1 MSVVD
6 NALYVDGERTA
17 SPDSLDQTFELLADC
32 PAGAPSFAWIGL
44 LRPDVAEVDLVADE
58 FELPKLAV
66 EDTVTAHQRPKLERY
81 DDTLFV
87 VLRPAWYVDETDDV
101 QVGEVHLFLGDHFVV
116 TVRHAETPDLAQV
129 RRRMEGDRDLL
140 RQGPHAVLYAV
151 LDRVVD
157 DYRPVVTG
165 LRDDI
170 DEVENQVFGGDPNV
184 SQRIYHLSRE
194 VIELQRAVDP
204 LRAVLEDL
212 RDATE
217 DDPDAVE
224 LHRGLRD
231 VGDHVEQVIE
241 QADAFRQ
248 LLVNILNVNSALVG
262 QRQNEEITRL
272 TESSLRQGEEVKR
285 ISSWAAI
292 LFAPSLIGA
301 VYGMNFEH
309 MPELIWTFGYPFA
322 LALMLV
328 ASLSLY
334 LAFKRRNWL

>member
-1 MSVVD
+1 MTLVD
-6 NALYVDGERTA
+6 NALYVDGERIA
-17 SPDSLDQTFELLADC
+17 GPDSLDRTFELLHDC
-32 PAGAPSFAWIGL
+32 PGGGRSFAWIGL
-44 LRPDVAEVDLVADE
+44 LRPDDSEVDQVAGE
-58 FELPKLAV
+58 FDLPKLAV

-81 DDTLFV
+81 GETLFV
-87 VLRPAWYVDETDDV
+87 VLRPAWYVDATDDV
-101 QVGEVHLFLGDHFVV
+101 QVGEVHLFLGADFVI
-116 TVRHAETPDLAQV
+116 TVRHAETPDLAEV
-129 RRRMEGDRDLL
+129 RRRLEDDPGLL
-140 RQGPHAVLYAV
+140 RKGPNAVLYAV
-151 LDRVVD
+151 LDRIVD

-170 DEVENQVFGGDPNV
+170 DQVENEVFGGDPNV

-217 DDPDAVE
+217 DDPDVLD

-292 LFAPSLIGA
+292 LFAPALIGA
-301 VYGMNFEH
+301 VYGMNFDH
-309 MPELIWTFGYPFA
+309 MPELRWTLGYPFA
-322 LALMLV
+322 LALMIGVCLV
-328 ASLSLY
+328 LY
-334 LAFKRRNWL
+334 LVFKRRGWL